1 MSIFI
6 ATLAYVSPEV
16 LATAKL
22 AILLA
27 SLIAGS
33 AGLLLLRR
41 GSIARH
47 SEQVEV

>member
-1 MSIFI
+1 
-6 ATLAYVSPEV
+6 V

-22 AILLA
+22 GILIA

-41 GSIARH
+41 ATPT
-47 SEQVEV
+47 E